1 MERPFKKL
9 YIESLLAKPKKK
21 KKMIDHFSRITLKKI
36 KKIHFEKIK
45 KKPLTLLS
53 FFLL

>member
-21 KKMIDHFSRITLKKI
+21 KKKDR
-36 KKIHFEKIK
+36 
-45 KKPLTLLS
+45 P
-53 FFLL
+53 FLPNYT